1 MTDQDIIII
10 GGGLSGLSAAIQL
23 QKAGKKVLLL
33 EATDRVGGRVKTDLV
48 NGFRLDHGFQVF
60 LTEYPEAQQLLDYP
74 SLHFKRFAPGAI
86 LLLPDGKQ
94 QKIGDPLR
102 QPLML
107 FATLFS
113 KAGNLFDKFK
123 LLGLRGELGRKSHEQ
138 LFQEP
143 ETTTQQNWNNENFSS
158 KLTQHFLAP
167 FFKGIF
173 LEPELHTSS
182 RMFRHVYKAF
192 SEGYAVVPK
201 LGMEEIPKQLAA
213 QLQEGTIH
221 CHQRVE
227 RIEEQTITTSD
238 GKTYTAPHILL
249 ATEANSKLLPATEHL
264 NRSFVS
270 TTCTYFVADQAP
282 YSGRYIALNT
292 KPEALVNNFCVMS
305 NVSDSYAPAG
315 KVLLAASTVGARDWS
330 DEELTAKIRE
340 ELRAWFGGTTANW
353 QYLQTYRI
361 HYALPNQQHAQ
372 LEAPDAAFK
381 LRDGLYVCG
390 DHLLN
395 GSINAAMVSGRRAA
409 EVILGG

>member
-10 GGGLSGLSAAIQL
+10 GGGLSGLSAAIHL
-23 QKAGKKVLLL
+23 QKAGRKVLLL

-48 NGFRLDHGFQVF
+48 NGFRMDHGFQVF
-60 LTEYPEAQQLLDYP
+60 LTEYPEAQQLLDYT
-74 SLHFKRFAPGAI
+74 SLQFQRFAPGAA
-86 LLLPDGKQ
+86 LLLPNGKQ
-94 QKIGDPLR
+94 QKIGDPIR

-123 LLGLRGELGRKSHEQ
+123 LLGLRGELSRKTHEQ
-138 LFQEP
+138 LFQES
-143 ETTTQQNWNNENFSS
+143 ETTTQQYWKDENFSG
-158 KLTQHFLAP
+158 KLTQYFLTP

-173 LEPELHTSS
+173 LEPDLKTSS

-213 QLQEGTIH
+213 QLAEGTIF
-221 CHQRVE
+221 CNQLVE
-227 RIEEQTITTSD
+227 RIEGQMVTTSD
-238 GKTYTAPHILL
+238 GMTYTAPKILL
-249 ATEANSKLLPATEHL
+249 ATEANSKLLPTLEHL
-264 NRSFVS
+264 NRAFVS
-270 TTCTYFVADQAP
+270 TTCTYFVSDQAP
-282 YSGRYIALNT
+282 YPGPYIALNT

-305 NVSDSYAPAG
+305 NVSNAYAPPG
-315 KVLLAASTVGARDWS
+315 QVLLTASTVGGSEWS
-330 DEELTAKIRE
+330 DEELTSKIRE
-340 ELRAWFGGTTANW
+340 ELRTWFGGTTAHW
-353 QYLQTYRI
+353 QHLKTYRI
-361 HYALPNQQHAQ
+361 SYALPNQQHAQ
-372 LEAPDAAFK
+372 LQAPDAAFK

-409 EVILGG
+409 EVMEME